1 MSLSGLDFLL
11 AEHACR
17 QVVVLSAQAVD
28 RRDFAAFARLFV
40 PDGVLIR
47 PDGTRLV
54 GRAAI
59 EAAYE
64 QRSPDRLTRHLISN
78 HLVQIHDIERA
89 SSNCNVQLWGG
100 SYKDAE
106 GSKGRPAD
114 ATQLIGEFDD
124 ELVMTAD
131 GWRIR
136 QRLARFV
143 LHHGA

>member
-1 MSLSGLDFLL
+1 MSLSALEFLL

-17 QVVVLSAQAVD
+17 QVVLLSAQAVD
-28 RRDFAAFARLFV
+28 RRDYAAFAGRFTS
-40 PDGVLIR
+40 DGVLIR

-59 EAAYE
+59 EAAYV
-64 QRSPDRLTRHLISN
+64 QRGPDRLTCHLISN
-78 HLVQIHDIERA
+78 HLVQIHDAERA
-89 SSNCNVQLWGG
+89 SSSCNVQLWGG
-100 SYKDAE
+100 SYKDPE
-106 GSKGRPAD
+106 SSKGRPAD
-114 ATQLIGEFDD
+114 ATQLIGEFED
-124 ELVMTAD
+124 ELVMTPE